1 MKQSSFSILG
11 AVLAAGLL
19 IGLEDTALHAC
30 SFKCPSDI
38 GCYGGCEI
46 NGFEGCGDAC
56 WGGCGQFTCKLIGP
70 GCDFSVNSHCDTEAP
85 PELRADSG
93 TPAAIGRGW
102 AVLQVPAS
110 QPTFEGAA
118 ERGTP
123 HVVAASTPEFAERA
137 QKVVARQYDDL
148 VPRRTARRPYFT
160 IENRFQYVLQ
170 LGERAV
176 GDRATSLESD
186 LAQRWLPF
194 ELPPGG
200 ALVFRAMTDEAGR
213 IVRVDPLYSRYEE
226 LTEGLV
232 SFLRSHLSVRSP
244 KAPRTPVELFGVL
257 GVGGGE
263 KTVWTALSGGVL
275 VAGGRELAKGAAP
288 SR

>member
-1 MKQSSFSILG
+1 MRHSSSSILG
-11 AVLAAGLL
+11 VLLAAGLL
-19 IGLEDTALHAC
+19 IGLDATPLHAC
-30 SFKCPSDI
+30 SYNCPGDI

-56 WGGCGQFTCKLIGP
+56 WGGCGQNTCKLIGP
-70 GCDFSVNSHCDTEAP
+70 GCDFAVNSHCDTEPP

-93 TPAAIGRGW
+93 TPAALGRGW
-102 AVLQVPAS
+102 AVLQLPAS
-110 QPTFEGAA
+110 QAA
-118 ERGTP
+118 LEERGGRAAA

-137 QKVVARQYDDL
+137 QRVVTRQYDEL
-148 VPRRTARRPYFT
+148 VPRRTARRPYFRT
-160 IENRFQYVLQ
+160 ETRFQYVLQ

-176 GDRATSLESD
+176 GERATSLESD
-186 LAQRWLPF
+186 LAQRRLPF

-200 ALVFRAMTDEAGR
+200 ALVFRAVTDDAGET
-213 IVRVDPLYSRYEE
+213 VRVDPLYSRYEE

-232 SFLRSHLSVRSP
+232 SFLRSHLTVRSP
-244 KAPRTPVELFGVL
+244 EAPRTPVEFFGVL

-275 VAGGRELAKGAAP
+275 VAGGLDSAKGAAP
-288 SR
+288 SP